1 MATHRPKKIRILLV
15 DDHPIVREGL
25 KSSLNSRKTMEVV
38 GEASN
43 GAEAIRLA
51 KDLKPDIILLDIN
64 MPLMNGLDASKRLR
78 RETPHSKI
86 IVLTMHDNKE
96 YILRISQLGA
106 RGYVLKDSS
115 PAELF
120 RAIEIVLNG
129 ELFFT
134 PKASQLIL
142 SAFVKRKRKKSMS
155 SELTYRQEE
164 ILKLIAEGLTTSD
177 IAEKLG
183 LSSRTVQTH
192 RERIISKLGIDNI
205 AGLIRFALR
214 KGIIDLE

>member
-1 MATHRPKKIRILLV
+1 MATQRPKKIRILLV

-78 RETPHSKI
+78 REAPHSKI
-86 IVLTMHDNKE
+86 IALTMHDNKE

-164 ILKLIAEGLTTSD
+164 ILKLIAEGFTTSD

-183 LSSRTVQTH
+183 LSSRTVQSH

>member
-1 MATHRPKKIRILLV
+1 MATQRPKKIRILLV

-25 KSSLNSRKTMEVV
+25 KSSLNSQKNMEVV

-51 KDLKPDIILLDIN
+51 NDLKPDIILLDIN
-64 MPLMNGLDASKRLR
+64 MPLMNGLDASRRLR
-78 RETPHSKI
+78 REVPHSKI
-86 IVLTMHDNKE
+86 IALTMHDNKE
-96 YILRISQLGA
+96 YILKISQLGA

-120 RAIEIVLNG
+120 RAIEIVLKG

-142 SAFVKRKRKKSMS
+142 SAFAKHKKKRSKSH
-155 SELTYRQEE
+155 ELTYREE
-164 ILKLIAEGLTTSD
+164 EVLKLVADGLTTPE
-177 IAEKLG
+177 IAEKLC
-183 LSSRTVQTH
+183 LSMRTVHTH

>member
-1 MATHRPKKIRILLV
+1 MAARRPKKIRILLV

-25 KSSLNSRKTMEVV
+25 KSSLNARKTMEVV
-38 GEASN
+38 GEAAN

-64 MPLMNGLDASKRLR
+64 MPLMNGLDATRRLR
-78 RETPHSKI
+78 RETPQSKI
-86 IVLTMHDNKE
+86 IALTMYDNKE
-96 YILRISQLGA
+96 YILRISELGA

-142 SAFVKRKRKKSMS
+142 NAFVRRKRKKSLS
-155 SELTYRQEE
+155 GELTHRQEQ
-164 ILKLIAEGLTTSD
+164 ILKLIAEGSTTAE
-177 IAEKLG
+177 IAEQLC
-183 LSSRTVQTH
+183 LSDRTVQTH
-192 RERIISKLGIDNI
+192 RERIISKLGIDTI